1 MINTARTAATVSL
14 LAVAVALAGCHSGT
28 AASSVQSVKANPTV
42 SADVAKAKAQAEAAI
57 NKCAAQLGGT
67 KGPGISALLSAP
79 VMSQLA
85 THSGRSK
92 FETCVFPSPAKR
104 AAASTCIQQAVSS
117 AGLGLVTSSGR
128 QHAAQGIFNCVEKN
142 M

>member
-1 MINTARTAATVSL
+1 MIKIARTTAPVL
-14 LAVAVALAGCHSGT
+14 ILAGAMVLAGCHSGT

-42 SADVAKAKAQAEAAI
+42 SADVAKAKAQAEAVI

-85 THSGRSK
+85 TNSGRAK

-104 AAASTCIQQAVSS
+104 AAASTCIQQVVSN
-117 AGLGLVTSSGR
+117 AGLGLATSSGR
-128 QHAAQGIFNCVEKN
+128 QHAAQGIFNCVQQN
-142 M
+142 V